1 MAFRVEI
8 EPQAFDD
15 LDQMAGWIKAGGSL
29 EAAQKWFDGMI
40 AAISTLREMP
50 ARCSL
55 APEAEELGH
64 EVRLLL
70 HGRRNRTY
78 RVYFDIRYE
87 TPSSGTVRVF
97 HIRHWARRP
106 LTNEELDELT
116 DDQAEGAN

>member
-15 LDQMAGWIKAGGSL
+15 LDQMADWIKAGSSF
-29 EAAQKWFDGMI
+29 EIAQKWFNGMI
-40 AAISTLREMP
+40 AAIATLREMP

-70 HGRRNRTY
+70 HGRRHRT
-78 RVYFDIRYE
+78 
-87 TPSSGTVRVF
+87 
-97 HIRHWARRP
+97 
-106 LTNEELDELT
+106 
-116 DDQAEGAN
+116 